1 MRKSIRLL
9 PIVFLVAATLTNTAS
24 VSGTDDALMGLA
36 SEDMPDGVVPGP
48 VEAGNPDDALLV
60 TEIQQLLDGNL
71 SDGPGIQV
79 EVFDGVVTLSG
90 FVEIDS
96 HREIAEELV
105 AGVPGVRRVD
115 NQIMIAS
122 ESPVG

>member
-1 MRKSIRLL
+1 MRKFIRLL
-9 PIVFLVAATLTNTAS
+9 PVVLLVAAMLTIPAP
-24 VSGTDDALMGLA
+24 VFGTDDAVMGIG

-48 VEAGNPDDALLV
+48 AEVSNPDDAALV
-60 TEIQQLLDGNL
+60 AEIQELLDTHL
-71 SDGPGIQV
+71 SDGPAIEV
-79 EVFDGVVTLSG
+79 EATDGVVTLSG
-90 FVEIDS
+90 FVEVDS
-96 HREIAEELV
+96 HREVAEEMA

>member
-1 MRKSIRLL
+1 MCKLVRLL
-9 PIVFLVAATLTNTAS
+9 PAISLVAAMLTNPAP
-24 VSGTDDALMGLA
+24 VFGTDDALMGIA

-48 VEAGNPDDALLV
+48 AEVGSAYDAALV
-60 TEIQQLLDGNL
+60 AEIQRLIDGNL

-79 EVFDGVVTLSG
+79 EVFDGIVTLSG
-90 FVEIDS
+90 FVEIAA
-96 HREIAEELV
+96 HREVAEELA